1 MKGAELFKKIQSV
14 RPELPFILCTGF
26 SKNVTRESVL
36 SMGIQELIMKP
47 YTKNELA
54 AVVRNVLDLPVVNI
68 DHDKRGMTTV

>member
-1 MKGAELFKKIQSV
+1 
-14 RPELPFILCTGF
+14 
-26 SKNVTRESVL
+26 
-36 SMGIQELIMKP
+36 MGIQELIMKP